1 MDLEIAL
8 PNRNLTEFHK
18 EEKNIY
24 DSLPQKI
31 KVYRGMCDDEKQSG
45 HLGISW
51 TLDKDDALKYIF
63 YCKNNVQGDYG
74 WLAEMEIDK
83 NEIFAVWGAVGESKE
98 IVINPKKCKDV
109 RFIKKEKDKN

>member
-1 MDLEIAL
+1 
-8 PNRNLTEFHK
+8 
-18 EEKNIY
+18 
-24 DSLPQKI
+24 
-31 KVYRGMCDDEKQSG
+31 MCDDEKQSG

-51 TLDKDDALKYIF
+51 TLDKGYALKYIF
-63 YCKNNVQGDYG
+63 YSKNNVQGDYG

-83 NEIFAVWGAVGESKE
+83 NEIFAVWGVVDESKE